1 MTDKFDIVVAGGGHN
16 SLICAAYLARA
27 GLRVL
32 VLEAGS
38 VAGGNAITEQM
49 ILPGYQFDACSSAHV
64 LFQGSPTL
72 RNNELPL
79 DRYGLHYLF
88 PDPVVTLPFD
98 DGENLTMWRDINRT
112 TEAIARFSTHD
123 SRTYRQLIADYEAV
137 KKIYGNY
144 RYTPIGYG
152 PTMDDALMAIPNGAL
167 WQRRNRQSALEIVK
181 DYFEEEHVRA
191 FMLWLAFLTSQP
203 IDEPYTGI
211 QAYSIAYGRQTN
223 GWATPAGGSGAL
235 PRALVGM
242 IEDLGG
248 QVLTG
253 KKVVELILEGGRC
266 VGARTS
272 SGEAYYADKGVV
284 STIHIK
290 HLVEMAPHSAWGEQ
304 FTQGVEQWQP
314 GFTYFVAHY
323 ALAEPPLYAINGQR
337 QACVAAGTVASV
349 DNLLRLMSDM
359 RRGVIH
365 QHTPILLVVCPS
377 VLDPT
382 RAPSGRHTLKVM
394 SIFPYDLKEG
404 GASHWDEI
412 KVDVAQRNLDYLRQL
427 APNLT
432 NATILGTKVE
442 SPLDLERRN
451 LSNWRGS
458 CHGGEASPAQSGAMR
473 PVPGWASHRMP
484 NSRALPDRLD
494 HPPRWFGFRRTGTE
508 CSLGHTGGFGI
519 KFERRNC
526 RRKEPCLMP
535 KYSPRL
541 PIGHRVLLPKVW
553 IITISCAPLPR

>member
-1 MTDKFDIVVAGGGHN
+1 MADKYDILVAGGGHN

-32 VLEAGS
+32 VLEAGGIP
-38 VAGGNAITEQM
+38 GGNAITEEM

-64 LFQGSPTL
+64 LFQSSPTL
-72 RNNELPL
+72 RNNELHL
-79 DRYGLHYLF
+79 DKYGLRYLF

-112 TEAIARFSTHD
+112 AEEIARFSAHD
-123 SRTYRQLIADYEAV
+123 ARAYRQLIADYEAV
-137 KKIYGNY
+137 KKIFGNY

-152 PTMDDALMAIPNGAL
+152 PTLDEALTALPDGAI
-167 WQRRNRQSALEIVK
+167 WQRRNRQSALKIIT

-211 QAYSIAYGRQTN
+211 QAYAIAYGRQSN

-235 PRALVGM
+235 PKALVAL
-242 IEDLGG
+242 IEDHGG
-248 QVLTG
+248 RVLTG
-253 KKVVELILEGGRC
+253 KQVVELLLEDGRC

-272 SGEAYYADKGVV
+272 GGEAYYAEKAVV

-290 HLVEMAPHSAWGEQ
+290 HLVEMAPRAIWGEM
-304 FTQGVEQWQP
+304 FAQGVEQWQP

-323 ALAEPPLYAINGQR
+323 ALTEPPLYPIGGQR
-337 QACVAAGTVASV
+337 LPCVAAGTANSV

-365 QHTPILLVVCPS
+365 QDTPVLLAVCSSVVDAS
-377 VLDPT
+377 
-382 RAPSGRHTLKVM
+382 RAPAGKHTLKVM
-394 SIFPYDLKEG
+394 SVFPYDLKEG
-404 GASHWDEI
+404 VPSRWDEI
-412 KVDVAQRNLDYLRQL
+412 KEDVARRNLDYLRSL
-427 APNLT
+427 TPNLT
-432 NATILGTKVE
+432 DAVILGQQVE

-458 CHGGEASPAQSGAMR
+458 CHGGEASPAQSGVMR

-484 NSRALPDRLD
+484 IPGLYQTGSTTHPGGSVSGAPGRNAAWVILD
-494 HPPRWFGFRRTGTE
+494 DLE
-508 CSLGHTGGFGI
+508 YSLKGAIGGE
-519 KFERRNC
+519 KNN
-526 RRKEPCLMP
+526 
-535 KYSPRL
+535 
-541 PIGHRVLLPKVW
+541 
-553 IITISCAPLPR
+553 A